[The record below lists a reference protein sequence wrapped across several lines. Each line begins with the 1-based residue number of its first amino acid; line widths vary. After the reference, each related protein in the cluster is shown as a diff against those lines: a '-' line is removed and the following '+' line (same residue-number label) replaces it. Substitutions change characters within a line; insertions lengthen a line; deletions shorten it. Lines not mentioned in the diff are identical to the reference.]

1 MKRAA
6 MLYCA
11 NTDAPR
17 YKVLKQRGQ
26 LPFVATDDSEA
37 EGGDGKW
44 ANFTLD
50 DAFRLRLM
58 LDLVGGESTD
68 ETQLN
73 GLGPSYAQSIVYNAM
88 SRFPRH
94 PLNQIEPRDWWAG
107 LIVLEDNNAG
117 EGDFRFSEWYVG
129 ELENLDAWV
138 KEKATRPCAGPNGA
152 IITRNLPVVRIFIVN
167 VSRVA
172 TIVRR
177 RAEELGLPEADDFS
191 EVPR

>member
-6 MLYCA
+6 MIYCA

-26 LPFVATDDSEA
+26 LPFVANDDSEA

-44 ANFTLD
+44 ANFSLD

-88 SRFPRH
+88 ARFPRH

-107 LIVLEDNNAG
+107 LIVLEDNNAADG
-117 EGDFRFSEWYVG
+117 YFRFSEWYVG

-138 KEKATRPCAGPNGA
+138 KDRAKRPATEAEKDRGSYK
-152 IITRNLPVVRIFIVN
+152 VVRIFLVN

-172 TIVRR
+172 TEVRR
-177 RAEELGLPEADDFS
+177 RAEDLGLPEADDFS
-191 EVPR
+191 EVPI